1 MNKIFILLA
10 VLISMVR
17 AQVNQEWI
25 AAYNGPSGSI
35 DSVRNLAVDN
45 SGNVY
50 VTGSSTS
57 SNLLDFTTLKYDSDG
72 SLLWESR
79 YDGPGHFR
87 DEAKWLVLDNLGNV
101 YVTGSSRSGVLAGTE
116 DFATVKY
123 NSNGVQQWSAI
134 YNGPGNNVDVA
145 VKIAIDNS
153 GNVYV
158 TGYSYGNAIDYATI
172 KYNSDGVQQWV
183 ARYNGPG
190 NSLDSPSALVVDSFG
205 NVFVTGW
212 SRSTS
217 TYGSEDYLTI
227 KYNSDGIEQ
236 WVQRYNGPENLFD
249 AAASMAIDINSNI
262 YVTGYRLSAS
272 TQNDYVTIKYNTN
285 GVQQWLATYN
295 NNAFNGSD
303 LARMVIT
310 DNSGNVYVT
319 GTSGTEYPLGYPNYV
334 TIKYNSLGEEQW
346 VSAYNGPGN
355 ADDVPYSIALD
366 NSGGVYVTG
375 KTTIPGFLYDFATVK
390 YNSAGTELWVK
401 RFDGASNMNDGAT
414 WVSIDDSGNVFVAGN
429 SMYFTNFA
437 SDFVVIKY
445 SQDSGLPVELT
456 SFTASVSGRDVN
468 LKWSTASET
477 NNYGFE
483 IERRESSVE
492 ISDWTSVGFIN
503 GSGTTTELRSYS
515 FEDKKLSAGAYQ
527 YRLKQIDID
536 GSFEYSDIIDVEI
549 STVSDFILE
558 QNYPNPF
565 NPSTTIKFSISESG
579 NTTIRVYNLLG
590 SEVTTL
596 LNEMKQPG
604 TYEINF
610 DAAGLSSGTYFYS
623 MESGNFRQVRKMIL
637 LK

>member
-10 VLISMVR
+10 VLTSMVR

-72 SLLWESR
+72 NLLWESR

-87 DEAKWLVLDNLGNV
+87 DEARWLALDNLGNA
-101 YVTGSSRSGVLAGTE
+101 YVTGSSRSSVLAGSE

-145 VKIAIDNS
+145 VKIAVDNS

-190 NSLDSPSALVVDSFG
+190 NSLDSPSALVVDNFG

-227 KYNSDGIEQ
+227 KYNSDGVEQ

-249 AAASMAIDINSNI
+249 AAASMAIDISSNI
-262 YVTGYRLSAS
+262 FVTGYSLSAS
-272 TQNDYVTIKYNTN
+272 TQNDYVTIKYNTD
-285 GVQQWLATYN
+285 GVQQWLVTYN
-295 NNAFNGSD
+295 NNSFNGSD

-355 ADDVPYSIALD
+355 ADDVPYSITID
-366 NSGGVYVTG
+366 NSGNVYVTG
-375 KTTIPGFLYDFATVK
+375 KATIPGFLYDFATVK
-390 YNSAGTELWVK
+390 YNSAGTELWVQ

-445 SQDSGLPVELT
+445 SRDSGLPVELT
-456 SFTASVSGRDVN
+456 SFTASVSGRDVI
-468 LKWSTASET
+468 LKWLTASET

-483 IERRESSVE
+483 IERRESSAE
-492 ISDWTSVGFIN
+492 ITDWTRIGFIN
-503 GSGTTTELRSYS
+503 GSGTTTEVRSYY
-515 FEDKKLSAGAYQ
+515 FEDKNLFTGSYQ
-527 YRLKQIDID
+527 YRLKQIDFE
-536 GSFEYSDIIDVEI
+536 GTFEYSSVVEMEI
-549 STVSDFILE
+549 PVLAEFVLE

-565 NPSTTIKFSISESG
+565 NPSTTISFAIPSSVFTSLKVYDVLGNEVATLVSEEKLAGSYEVEFNASHLASG
-579 NTTIRVYNLLG
+579 I
-590 SEVTTL
+590 
-596 LNEMKQPG
+596 
-604 TYEINF
+604 
-610 DAAGLSSGTYFYS
+610 YFYR
-623 MESGNFRQVRKMIL
+623 MQSGSFSQVKKMIL
-637 LK
+637 SK